1 MAGCP
6 HPAIIFSYIFCD
18 ASLAWAAI
26 LLQLLLQPCLQLL
39 HALIVPGKILFLHI
53 LGRLIAEMGVY
64 GGVNQ
69 IVLLVVGEPIP
80 KLPDAAGIDKG
91 PFEPPGR

>member
-1 MAGCP
+1 MCIRDRSLTGGRLRFCCRP
-6 HPAIIFSYIFCD
+6 FSPAPPESPLFR
-18 ASLAWAAI
+18 LPPAAEY
-26 LLQLLLQPCLQLL
+26 PDF
-39 HALIVPGKILFLHI
+39 VPAA
-53 LGRLIAEMGVY
+53 LIAEMGVY